1 MQRRHLRVRVLLLT
15 AGFATA
21 LFLITLGLSWRAQ
34 RAQEKWTRL
43 SEVEM
48 HSVKVL
54 TELILLQN
62 AFHQR
67 FIAGEVGPGQY
78 QRVSQRLNALTDADL
93 DALRGRV
100 RAYRTLIGEAGPR
113 RIDLASTS
121 AAITQE
127 AQALI
132 AQHQAEIERQVPL
145 LEDESRWMMTS
156 GLAIAWIVM
165 LVSFAAAQTTLRKVV
180 KPIEQLAAAAARIG
194 REQDLNARAPVAGD
208 KEIAELGEAV
218 NLMADRLRDRARTD
232 ELTELPNFRA
242 FRDTIEGE
250 FARARRYEHRFGIL
264 VLDLDRFKKY
274 NDSFG
279 HAAGNEALK
288 RVAAALRE
296 SVRSVDF
303 AARYGGEE
311 FAVILPEIDAPA
323 LRVVAERIRRG
334 VEALP
339 APPDGASVTVS
350 IGGAIYPDDARE
362 LTALFECADERLY
375 AAKKG
380 GRNRVVGPAAA
391 GALAG

>member
-1 MQRRHLRVRVLLLT
+1 MRRRHLRVRVLLLT
-15 AGFATA
+15 AGFAAA

-34 RAQEKWTRL
+34 RAQESWVQL

-48 HSVKVL
+48 RSRDLL
-54 TELILLQN
+54 TDVIQQQN
-62 AFHQR
+62 GFHQR
-67 FIAGEVGPGQY
+67 FLAGERTPAQY
-78 QRVSQRLNALTDADL
+78 VVVSQLLRDLTPADQKG
-93 DALRGRV
+93 LRGRV
-100 RAYRTLIGEAGPR
+100 RAYQTLINEKSPR
-113 RIDLASTS
+113 AVDLESTS
-121 AAITQE
+121 GAITTQ
-127 AQALI
+127 AQRLADG
-132 AQHQAEIERQVPL
+132 HRREIDRKIEL
-145 LEDESRWMMTS
+145 LAGESRWMMMS
-156 GLAIAWIVM
+156 GLAIAWIVV
-165 LVSFAAAQTTLRKVV
+165 LVSFAAAQTTLSKVV

-250 FARARRYEHRFGIL
+250 FARARRYAHRFGIL

-311 FAVILPEIDAPA
+311 FAVILPEIDAHA
-323 LRVVAERIRRG
+323 MRAVAERIRAA

-339 APPDGASVTVS
+339 APPDGAPVTVS

-362 LTALFECADERLY
+362 LTTLFESADERLY
-375 AAKKG
+375 AAKKA

>member
-1 MQRRHLRVRVLLLT
+1 MRRRHLRVRVLLLT

-21 LFLITLGLSWRAQ
+21 LLLITLGLSWRAQ
-34 RAQEKWTRL
+34 RAQENWTRL

-67 FIAGEVGPGQY
+67 YVAGEVSFPQY
-78 QRVSQRLNALTDADL
+78 QRVSQRLNALTDADMQ
-93 DALRGRV
+93 ALRGRV
-100 RAYRTLIGEAGPR
+100 RAYETLIGEKRPR
-113 RIDLASTS
+113 PIDLAATS
-121 AAITQE
+121 SAITNE
-127 AQALI
+127 AQTLI
-132 AQHQAEIERQVPL
+132 AMHQSEIARQVPL
-145 LEDESRWMMTS
+145 LEDESRWMMMS
-156 GLAIAWIVM
+156 GLAIAWIVI

-250 FARARRYEHRFGIL
+250 FARARRYQHRFGIL

-274 NDSFG
+274 NDSYG

-311 FAVILPEIDAPA
+311 FAVILPEIDAHS
-323 LRVVAERIRRG
+323 LRLVAERIRAE

-362 LTALFECADERLY
+362 LAALFERADERLY
-375 AAKKG
+375 EAKKA
-380 GRNRVVGPAAA
+380 GRNRVVGPTAA